1 MSLNYIITLVGQ
13 TCCGKSSVD
22 RSFMECLLYQSTTI
36 GIEKGCNKKMYLKN
50 NNSVSLFRH
59 SCSREFSFF

>member
-13 TCCGKSSVD
+13 TCCGKSSID

-36 GIEKGCNKKMYLKN
+36 GIEKGCNKKMYLKKDYK
-50 NNSVSLFRH
+50 H
-59 SCSREFSFF
+59 A

>member
-1 MSLNYIITLVGQ
+1 MSLNYIITLVCQ
-13 TCCGKSSVD
+13 TCCGKSSID
-22 RSFMECLLYQSTTI
+22 RSLMECILDQSTTI

-59 SCSREFSFF
+59 S